1 MKLPY
6 SYEKIRAYLAT
17 KKTDIRNQLIG
28 LAKIPSVCSNAEE
41 GTPFGVACRKALD
54 EVCTLWQNNN
64 YQVKTCYSHGYA
76 VAFAGNSAGK
86 HSIGLFAHADVVPP
100 GDDWLFT
107 APFEPIEKE
116 GFIIGRGVYDN
127 KAGILMSLYAVK
139 AIEALNIPLRSR
151 ILLFV
156 GTDEESGMADIQAF
170 AQNEEMPDISLVPD
184 NGFPLCRG
192 ERGIFRWYAI
202 SDTPFSDA
210 VISVSGGEAFNVVL
224 GTAHVVLRRTAELEK
239 YLSEAAAENSS
250 LSLGIR
256 ENELCLWA
264 HGITGHASAPG
275 KAVHAVYL
283 LSRLLSECHLLPE
296 SDRGVFADAMRL
308 TEDCYGKGFDISF
321 RDEAFGTLTCTNGIA
336 SCENGRLSLTFDCRY
351 GISRS
356 PEQMEKAVKEKLSS
370 MGWTF
375 RLHENS
381 PGYQIS
387 EDSPFVQTLLDTY
400 DACIGGSDSRSYLS
414 AGGTYARYL
423 NNAFSMCDTPR
434 TTPFDV
440 PKGHGSAHQPDEMIS
455 LEGILDSATIL
466 TEMILSADEQLG

>member
-17 KKTDIRNQLIG
+17 QKTDIRNQLIG

-41 GTPFGVACRKALD
+41 GSPFGVACRAALD
-54 EVCTLWQNNN
+54 EVCTLWKNNN
-64 YQVKTCYSHGYA
+64 YQVKTCYSHGYS
-76 VAFAGNSAGK
+76 VASAGNSAGK

-127 KAGILMSLYAVK
+127 KAGILMALYAVK

-170 AQNEEMPDISLVPD
+170 VQNEDMPDISLVPD

-202 SDTPFSDA
+202 SNTPFSDA

-224 GTAHVVLRRTAELEK
+224 GTAHVVLRRTAEVEE
-239 YLSEAAAENSS
+239 YLSEATAENGS
-250 LSLGIR
+250 LSLELR
-256 ENELCLWA
+256 DNELYLWA

-283 LSRLLSECHLLPE
+283 LSRLLSECYLLPE

-308 TEDCYGKGFDISF
+308 TEDCYGKGFDIAF
-321 RDEAFGTLTCTNGIA
+321 RDEDFGTLTCTNGIA
-336 SCENGRLSLTFDCRY
+336 SCDNGRLSLTFDCRY

-356 PEQMEKAVKEKLSS
+356 PEQMENAVKEKLSS

-375 RLHENS
+375 RLCENS
-381 PGYQIS
+381 QGYQIS
-387 EDSPFVQTLLDTY
+387 EDSPFVRTLLDTY
-400 DACIGGSDSRSYLS
+400 DLCIGSSGSRSYLS

-434 TTPFDV
+434 PIPFAV